1 MDRLVLSPCLAQ
13 TTCLT
18 QCFPLFIF
26 TTGDGGNDCGALKAA
41 HVGVALSDAEA
52 SIVSPFTSLDRSITA
67 CVTVLKEG
75 RCALASALAVYKF
88 IIMYGLI
95 TVINQM
101 MTAYFKA
108 TFAEWN
114 WVFIDAVWVI
124 CMAYTLPLARS
135 AKTLAKTRPTASIL
149 GLQTVSSA
157 GGIIIIHFTF
167 TVIALA
173 MLFNQEWFQCRKWV
187 PTDMLNAL
195 VLGDN
200 YESQIIWLVTGY
212 QYISSA
218 IAFNFGYEFR
228 QGWFRNY
235 VFILFVLGFS
245 IIHFYIIFVPG
256 KLSCFFRVN
265 CVNEN
270 VVAGVTGGGVLLPI
284 QNSFNTTMIPFDF
297 QWKTFVI
304 IICNTIAVVGYE
316 YFVVNGIRKRSAAKK
331 AKRVHEAGELVQHRG
346 SNFGARRAS
355 VEVEIVETDIKT
367 SSKQLSRRASA
378 FSSRYLMEGSE
389 SERTVYPDDGS
400 SAMLKPGRRRSVFLA
415 DDNFVEI

>member
-1 MDRLVLSPCLAQ
+1 MCSGFSLGRLQIHYYVWADHSYQSDDDSLFVSDNIIVWSF
-13 TTCLT
+13 
-18 QCFPLFIF
+18 CFKNQI
-26 TTGDGGNDCGALKAA
+26 
-41 HVGVALSDAEA
+41 
-52 SIVSPFTSLDRSITA
+52 TSHTSSH
-67 CVTVLKEG
+67 C
-75 RCALASALAVYKF
+75 CFNS
-88 IIMYGLI
+88 
-95 TVINQM
+95 
-101 MTAYFKA
+101 KA

-135 AKTLAKTRPTASIL
+135 ATTLANTRPTASLL
-149 GLQTVSSA
+149 GPQTVSSA

-173 MLFNQEWFQCRKWV
+173 MLFGQEWFQCRKWI
-187 PTDMLNAL
+187 PTNMLNAL

-200 YESQIIWLVTGY
+200 YESQVIWLVTGY

-235 VFILFVLGFS
+235 VFVLFVLGFS
-245 IIHFYIIFVPG
+245 IMHFYIIFVPG

-265 CVNEN
+265 CINEN
-270 VVAGVTGGGVLLPI
+270 VVLGVTGGGLLLPI
-284 QNSFNTTMIPFDF
+284 QNSFNTTMMPFDF
-297 QWKTFVI
+297 QWKTFVLI
-304 IICNTIAVVGYE
+304 IFNTIAVVGYE
-316 YFVVNGIRKRSAAKK
+316 YFVVNGIRQRRAAENVKRIQ
-331 AKRVHEAGELVQHRG
+331 ETEPVQHRG

-355 VEVEIVETDIKT
+355 VEVDIVEADIKT
-367 SSKQLSRRASA
+367 ASKQLSRRASA

-389 SERTVYPDDGS
+389 SERTFYPDDGS

-415 DDNFVEI
+415 DDNLVEI